1 VRVTTPD
8 GTELAVHETGPRTAP
23 AVVLLHGWAAA
34 ASAWSEQV
42 TDELNLFAVD
52 LRGHGDSDAPVD
64 GYDNPDIWAS
74 DVAAV
79 LERVGRPAVLVGWSY
94 GGLVITDYLR
104 RHGTRGVTGLV
115 FVGAITEI
123 GRGRPGGLSGPAMR
137 AAVREVLS
145 EDPAVAVPAL
155 LDLTLKMTATPQPGP
170 RVQRALANSL
180 RVRPSVRT
188 ALFHRD
194 VDSADVLAA
203 VDVPTLLV
211 HGTSDEVVDPSATEY
226 TAKLVPDA
234 ETHWYQE
241 TGHMPFLERAERFRS
256 DLVTF
261 VHRCAATESR
271 IGQ

>member
-1 VRVTTPD
+1 MRVTTPD

-23 AVVLLHGWAAA
+23 AVVLLHGWAGSAN
-34 ASAWSEQV
+34 AWSEQV

-52 LRGHGDSDAPVD
+52 LRGHGDSDKPVD
-64 GYDNPDIWAS
+64 GYDEPNIWAD

-94 GGLVITDYLR
+94 GGLVITNYLR
-104 RHGTRGVTGLV
+104 RYGTRGVAGLV

-123 GRGRPGGLSGPAMR
+123 GRGRAGGLSGPAMR
-137 AAVREVLS
+137 AVVREVLS

-155 LDLTLKMTATPQPGP
+155 LELTTKMTAAPQPGP
-170 RVQRALANSL
+170 WVQRALANSL
-180 RVRPSVRT
+180 RVPPSIRA

-194 VDSADVLAA
+194 VDSAEVLAA
-203 VDVPTLLV
+203 IDVPTLLV
-211 HGTSDEVVDPSATEY
+211 HGTNDEVVDPSTTEY
-226 TAKLVPDA
+226 AAKLVPDA

-241 TGHMPFLERAERFRS
+241 IGHMPFLERAERFNS

-261 VHRCAATESR
+261 AARCT
-271 IGQ
+271 Q